1 MRVRLRVDNE
11 MIVMVIVLTAW
22 KQNIRMGESHRLNV
36 LQIKLVYLNC
46 FLIKYKHSAATELVI
61 GY

>member
-1 MRVRLRVDNE
+1 

-22 KQNIRMGESHRLNV
+22 KQNIRMGESHKLNA
-36 LQIKLVYLNC
+36 LQIKLVYLNR